1 MTHVLSMLVENHQGV
16 LSRIAGLFSGRGYNL
31 ESITAGITM
40 DPEITRITLVCSGDD
55 NVIDQIK
62 KQLNKLIDVIK
73 VNDLRG
79 VPSLHRELALIKVR
93 AKPNQRGEIFQVA
106 DVFRARVLD
115 VGIDSMVLE
124 VTGSSEKIDAFTT
137 VLQPYIIREIARSG
151 LISVE
156 RGKKQNLESIQ
167 QRKGASQKLRRR
179 DENSHRLGAQRKGA
193 E

>member
-31 ESITAGITM
+31 ESITAGVTT
-40 DPEITRITLVCSGDD
+40 DPEVSRITLVCKGDD

-73 VNDLRG
+73 VNDLSPL
-79 VPSLHRELALIKVR
+79 PSLHRELALIKVR
-93 AKPNQRGEIFQVA
+93 AKPNLRGEIFQVA

-124 VTGSSEKIDAFTT
+124 VTGSSDKIDNFLT
-137 VLQPYIIREIARSG
+137 VLQPYTIREVARSG
-151 LISVE
+151 LISME
-156 RGKKQNLESIQ
+156 RGRKQTTEGAQ
-167 QRKGASQKLRRR
+167 QRKGASEKLNN
-179 DENSHRLGAQRKGA
+179 DFKITIA
-193 E
+193 

>member
-31 ESITAGITM
+31 ESITAGVTA
-40 DPEITRITLVCSGDD
+40 DPQISRITLVCKGDD

-73 VNDLRG
+73 VTDLSPL
-79 VPSLHRELALIKVR
+79 PSLHRELALLKVR
-93 AKPNQRGEIFQVA
+93 AKPNQRGEVFQVA

-124 VTGSSEKIDAFTT
+124 VTGSSDKIDNFIA
-137 VLQPYIIREIARSG
+137 VLQPYSIREVARSG
-151 LISVE
+151 LISME
-156 RGKKQNLESIQ
+156 RGRKQTSPQPQ
-167 QRKGASQKLRRR
+167 QRKGASEKLN
-179 DENSHRLGAQRKGA
+179 EEFKITIA
-193 E
+193 

>member
-40 DPEITRITLVCSGDD
+40 DPEVTRITLVCSGDD

-137 VLQPYIIREIARSG
+137 VLQSYIIREIARSG

-156 RGKKQNLESIQ
+156 RGKKQNAESVQ
-167 QRKGASQKLRRR
+167 QRRGASQKLNG
-179 DENSHRLGAQRKGA
+179 EMKIPTV
-193 E
+193 